1 MELKYLGKPFSQA
14 IDELDTIPARE
25 GLAMVTMTSDE
36 LTSVCPLTETPDYYR
51 ASIQFVPDKFCV
63 ESKSLKLYLMHF
75 RNEQIFAEDLVVV
88 IRDKVV
94 ETIHPKYCKVTLV
107 QKSRGG
113 IVIETVSVFGQPPQ
127 GL

>member
-1 MELKYLGKPFSQA
+1 MELKYLGKPFNQA

-25 GLAMVTMTSDE
+25 GLSLVTMTSDE
-36 LTSVCPLTETPDYYR
+36 LTSVCPMTEVPDYYKV
-51 ASIQFVPDKFCV
+51 SIQFVPDKLCI
-63 ESKSLKLYLMHF
+63 ESKSLKLYLQHF
-75 RNEQIFAEDLVVV
+75 RNMEIFAEDLVVV

-113 IVIETVSVFGQPPQ
+113 IVIETVSVFGQAPA
-127 GL
+127 L